1 MATVVNP
8 KRQPIPK
15 HRLKR
20 YHVLH
25 GVYPEK
31 LLMGRT
37 GHRLTGIAAG
47 CLVACAFWRSDG
59 VLSLAAIPAGT
70 FGGTAPDWL
79 EIAHAEYS
87 QKYQRWMR
95 QSVIP
100 HRTIT
105 HWWPLWVLAASLPF
119 LIRMPVLLNMATMG
133 FVAGAWMHLLM
144 DLPNPTG
151 IPMATPRAR
160 SRFGFGWWK
169 SGNALEPLAGVVMVI
184 GAGLLLFLVARNH
197 TDSGI
202 GLGVG
207 ALFHFPDV
215 LHQFFASFTER
226 SFSL

>member
-1 MATVVNP
+1 
-8 KRQPIPK
+8 
-15 HRLKR
+15 
-20 YHVLH
+20 
-25 GVYPEK
+25 
-31 LLMGRT
+31 MGRT

-59 VLSLAAIPAGT
+59 VLSLATIPAGY

-95 QSVIP
+95 KSVIP

-105 HWWPLWVLAASLPF
+105 HWWPVWVAVS
-119 LIRMPVLLNMATMG
+119 VLLVVWPFAAWTLARIAGTG

-144 DLPNPTG
+144 DIPNPTG
-151 IPMATPRAR
+151 IPIATPRAR

-169 SGNALEPLAGVVMVI
+169 SGNALEPLAGVVMVV
-184 GAGLLLFLVARNH
+184 GAGALLFLVARNH

>member
-1 MATVVNP
+1 
-8 KRQPIPK
+8 
-15 HRLKR
+15 
-20 YHVLH
+20 
-25 GVYPEK
+25 
-31 LLMGRT
+31 MGRT

-59 VLSLAAIPAGT
+59 VLSLAAIPAGY

-105 HWWPLWVLAASLPF
+105 HWWPVWAAASALLVIWPF
-119 LIRMPVLLNMATMG
+119 ACCQTTFAGCQPLSFAWFLLVTRIAGTG

-151 IPMATPRAR
+151 IPMVTPRAR

-169 SGNALEPLAGVVMVI
+169 SGNALEPLAGVLMVA
-184 GAGLLLFLVARNH
+184 GAGALLFGVIHQNH
-197 TDSGI
+197 ETI
-202 GLGVG
+202 QGLFPLSLSM
-207 ALFHFPDV
+207 LFH
-215 LHQFFASFTER
+215 LAA
-226 SFSL
+226 